1 MNRINNLIIIAI
13 TLPFFFFAYNMNVI
27 SRDIN
32 LTIICHF
39 YIVSRITGL
48 FDPLKKIYIYNNLI
62 NE

>member
-1 MNRINNLIIIAI
+1 MNRINYLIIIAI

-27 SRDIN
+27 SRDTN
-32 LTIICHF
+32 LTIIC
-39 YIVSRITGL
+39 IVSRIRGL

>member
-48 FDPLKKIYIYNNLI
+48 FDPLK
-62 NE
+62 